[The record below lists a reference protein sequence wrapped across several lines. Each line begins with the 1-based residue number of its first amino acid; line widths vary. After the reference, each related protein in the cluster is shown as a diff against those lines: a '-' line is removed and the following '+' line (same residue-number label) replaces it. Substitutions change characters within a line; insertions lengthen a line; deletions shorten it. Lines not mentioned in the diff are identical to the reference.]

1 MLVTVFISLQLI
13 VCLRPSYANTY
24 VTEEQKIQGSFP
36 LVHNGRAA
44 PLWISTK
51 DFSGVQ
57 KVIGHLQKDIE
68 RVTEV
73 IPTIVNG
80 DIQEKTAVIVGTIGH
95 SPLIDKLISEGKVNA
110 REINGKWDCHG

>member
-1 MLVTVFISLQLI
+1 MGGNAVVQYLLYTSMFV
-13 VCLRPSYANTY
+13 
-24 VTEEQKIQGSFP
+24 
-36 LVHNGRAA
+36 GRAA

-68 RVTEV
+68 RVTGV

-80 DIQEKTAVIVGTIGH
+80 DIQEKTAVIVGTTGH

-110 REINGKWDCHG
+110 REISAKWDCHG

>member
-1 MLVTVFISLQLI
+1 MFV
-13 VCLRPSYANTY
+13 
-24 VTEEQKIQGSFP
+24 
-36 LVHNGRAA
+36 GRAA

-68 RVTEV
+68 RVTGV

-80 DIQEKTAVIVGTIGH
+80 DIQEKTAAYV
-95 SPLIDKLISEGKVNA
+95 SGKINSVQFRTALKAAFGEKYNSVLP
-110 REINGKWDCHG
+110 RINGSLPANKRI